1 MTPPKKSAAGK
12 KPPRKPAKPAAAKP
26 AAAKPK
32 LAKKPTEAA
41 KKSPKKAA
49 APAKG
54 AAAKQAPGK
63 KKAKD
68 EALPPARPGPL
79 VVARGKL
86 VSKLGVRWS
95 CWACG
100 SVFYDLNK
108 PKPHCPKCG
117 ADPRN
122 RPESERSE
130 EPVRKRDTIRA
141 LRVLDDEEVAAVPDD
156 DTGEELDLDLE
167 LGADEKLLDEA
178 EEPEPDE
185 E

>member
-1 MTPPKKSAAGK
+1 MTSPKKSAAGK
-12 KPPRKPAKPAAAKP
+12 KPPRKATKP

-32 LAKKPTEAA
+32 VAKKPAGGA
-41 KKSPKKAA
+41 KKAPKKAA
-49 APAKG
+49 APAKD
-54 AAAKQAPGK
+54 AAAKLAPK
-63 KKAKD
+63 KK
-68 EALPPARPGPL
+68 EAPPPAKPGAL

-86 VSKLGVRWS
+86 VSKLGVRWA
-95 CWACG
+95 CWSCG

-117 ADPRN
+117 ADPRH
-122 RPESERSE
+122 RPESDRSD
-130 EPVRKRDTIRA
+130 EPPRKRDTIRA
-141 LRVLDDEEVAAVPDD
+141 LRVLDDEEVAAVPEEEA
-156 DTGEELDLDLE
+156 GEELDLDLE